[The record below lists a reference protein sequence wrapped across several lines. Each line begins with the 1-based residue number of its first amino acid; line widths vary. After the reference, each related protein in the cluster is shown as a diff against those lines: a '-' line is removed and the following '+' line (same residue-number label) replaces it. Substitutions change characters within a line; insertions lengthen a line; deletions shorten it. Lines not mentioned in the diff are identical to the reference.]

1 MRSEPRPAVLAVT
14 LGFLQTLSTLT
25 IDIYLPA
32 FPRIA
37 AELAV
42 PESSIQF
49 TFTGAMIGMV
59 VGQLLAGAWSDV
71 VGRRTP
77 LTVATAVHVVA
88 SLACAVAPDVTVLTV
103 ARVLQGAASASVG
116 VLAIAMVR
124 DRFSGVRML
133 RTIASMT
140 LVSGV
145 AIAIGP
151 LLGSFLLTVVTWR
164 GVFVLLAAYGL
175 VLGIVTRSIAGE
187 TMLRPALR
195 VNVVRARISGVA
207 SLLRDRRFVS
217 LVAVTAAS
225 WGGMY
230 GYLSAS
236 SVIFQRHFGLTATA
250 YGVAFASHALCMM
263 VGSQLGARLASHV
276 ELRRLVVLSTS
287 GLLLSA
293 LGLATIV
300 ATGTASFWGVLAFLW
315 CFTLFLGLNTPTVQT
330 WALSR
335 RGSDIGTAAS
345 WLNASRQG
353 LGVLSTAAIGGSLL
367 PPLAATVGVILVA
380 QVVVVLVLWLV
391 VRPFGTQD
399 DVLDVLR

>member
-1 MRSEPRPAVLAVT
+1 MRPEPRPAVLAVA

-37 AELAV
+37 NDLGEPA
-42 PESSIQF
+42 SSIQF

-59 VGQLLAGAWSDV
+59 IGQLLAGAWSDV

-77 LTVATAVHVVA
+77 LTVATTVHVVA
-88 SLACAVAPDVTVLTV
+88 SLACAVAPDVAVLTV

-145 AIAIGP
+145 AIAVGP

-175 VLGIVTRSIAGE
+175 VLGVVTRSIAGE
-187 TMLRPALR
+187 TLLRPTVRVDVLR
-195 VNVVRARISGVA
+195 TRISGVV
-207 SLLRDRRFVS
+207 SLLRDRQFVG

-236 SVIFQRHFGLTATA
+236 SVIFQHHFGLTTTG

-263 VGSQLGARLASHV
+263 VGSQLGARLAPRV

-287 GLLLSA
+287 GLLISA
-293 LGLATIV
+293 VGLAMLVVTV
-300 ATGTASFWGVLAFLW
+300 TASFWGVLALLW
-315 CFTLFLGLNTPTVQT
+315 SFTLFLGLNTPTVQT

-353 LGVLSTAAIGGSLL
+353 FGVLSTAAIGASLFS
-367 PPLAATVGVILVA
+367 PLAATVGVILIS
-380 QVVVVLVLWLV
+380 QVVVVVTLWLI
-391 VRPFGTQD
+391 VRPFGPHG
-399 DVLDVLR
+399 DVLDTAR